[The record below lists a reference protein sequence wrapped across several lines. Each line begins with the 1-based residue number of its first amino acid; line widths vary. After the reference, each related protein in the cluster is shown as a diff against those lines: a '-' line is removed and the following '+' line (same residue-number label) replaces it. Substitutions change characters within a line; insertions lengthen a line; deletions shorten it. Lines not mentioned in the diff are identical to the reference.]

1 MSRTAKVT
9 AAFGGEEHAF
19 CLRWGE
25 LMELQEKCEA
35 GPGMVLMRLVANQWR
50 LEDVPAVIRLG
61 LIGGGM
67 EPAAASRLVRMNVEQ
82 RPQDIGGEDGLG
94 ILAVKILSAA
104 LHGAPDE
111 PTGKA
116 GETRNGSTISPTAR
130 SDSEPSSATLS

>member
-1 MSRTAKVT
+1 MSRTARVT
-9 AAFGGEEHAF
+9 AEFGGEQYEF

-25 LMELQEKCEA
+25 LMELQEKTDA

-50 LEDVPAVIRLG
+50 MEDVPAVIRLG

-67 EPAAASRLVRMNVEQ
+67 DPTAAGRLVRSYVEG

-111 PTGKA
+111 PPGKA
-116 GETRNGSTISPTAR
+116 VERSNGSTISPTER
-130 SDSEPSSATLS
+130 SDLDPSLATPS

>member
-9 AAFGGEEHAF
+9 AELGGEPYDF

-25 LMELQEKCEA
+25 LMELQEKCDA

-50 LEDVPAVIRLG
+50 MDDIPAVIRLG
-61 LIGGGM
+61 LIGAGM
-67 EPAAASRLVRMNVEQ
+67 EPASASRLVRANVEQ
-82 RPQDIGGEDGLG
+82 RPQDIGGEEGLG

-116 GETRNGSTISPTAR
+116 AERRNGSTISPTAR
-130 SDSEPSSATLS
+130 SDSDPSSATPS

>member
-9 AAFGGEEHAF
+9 AEFGGEEHEF

-25 LMELQEKCEA
+25 LIELQEKCDA

-61 LIGGGM
+61 LMGGGM
-67 EPAAASRLVRMNVEQ
+67 DPAAASRLVRRYVEE
-82 RPQDIGGEDGLG
+82 RTQDIGGEDGLA

-111 PTGKA
+111 PGKA

-130 SDSEPSSATLS
+130 SDSEPSSAMAS